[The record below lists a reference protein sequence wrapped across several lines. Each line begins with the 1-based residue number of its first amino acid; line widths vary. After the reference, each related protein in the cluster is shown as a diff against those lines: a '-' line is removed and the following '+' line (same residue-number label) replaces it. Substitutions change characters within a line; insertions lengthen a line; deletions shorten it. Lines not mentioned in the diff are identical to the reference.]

1 MKDISFTPAAT
12 RQWLSLSADIRQRID
27 AKLAGYAANGSGDV
41 KRLKGRAGCR
51 LRVGDW
57 RVIFIEDK
65 ASIIVV
71 AVGNRRDIY
80 D

>member
-12 RQWLSLSADIRQRID
+12 RQWLKLSTDIRKRID
-27 AKLAGYAANGSGDV
+27 AKLAVYAAEGSGDV

-51 LRVGDW
+51 LRIGDW
-57 RVIFIEDK
+57 RVIFIEEK
-65 ASIIVV
+65 TTMIIV

>member
-1 MKDISFTPAAT
+1 MKKIVFTAAAT
-12 RQWLSLSADIRQRID
+12 RQWIRLAADIRKRID
-27 AKLAGYAANGSGDV
+27 AKLTTFATNGSGDV
-41 KRLKGRAGCR
+41 KQLKGRAGCR

-57 RVIFIEDK
+57 RVVFVEERTM
-65 ASIIVV
+65 IIVV